1 MRLLL
6 KDMIEHICRYTIGL
20 SWIYQGI
27 VPKLWHIAPL
37 ERLMTANFGFNA
49 EISDLITRGAGV
61 GEVIFGMAFIVW
73 YRSMLLN
80 IAHCLAMVGLLL
92 FVLVMEPSVML
103 EAFNPV
109 TTNLPLLAL
118 SLILIAQLKTHV
130 KPA

>member
-1 MRLLL
+1 
-6 KDMIEHICRYTIGL
+6 MIEHVCRYTIGL

-27 VPKLWHIAPL
+27 APKLWHIAPL

-61 GEVIFGMAFIVW
+61 GEVIFGVAFIVW

-118 SLILIAQLKTHV
+118 SLILIAQLKAHV